1 MHFANGCADKSSANL
16 RNLLLISG
24 LLIACTITCQTAI
37 AAWGQPYNEIV
48 AEQPPPQPAPP
59 TPTPSGDKPV
69 DPIKLEALRK
79 SVIKSAEDID
89 SLRFKNQAFSIS
101 FIVAGITLTLITTSL
116 GAVESQNADVKKW
129 TKFAI
134 VGLGAA
140 AVAAQSLNA
149 AFPVTKRAAEYADIE
164 WNLKS
169 LENKLN
175 NIATENELKP
185 LITQYSDLL
194 ERSGKAESGIDQ
206 SKKK

>member
-1 MHFANGCADKSSANL
+1 M
-16 RNLLLISG
+16 
-24 LLIACTITCQTAI
+24 
-37 AAWGQPYNEIV
+37 
-48 AEQPPPQPAPP
+48 
-59 TPTPSGDKPV
+59 
-69 DPIKLEALRK
+69 
-79 SVIKSAEDID
+79 
-89 SLRFKNQAFSIS
+89 
-101 FIVAGITLTLITTSL
+101 TTSL

-175 NIATENELKP
+175 NTATENELKQ
-185 LITQYSDLL
+185 LITQYSELL

-206 SKKK
+206 PKKK